1 MAEQAIVTGN
11 TEPSASP
18 TADLPFDMQ
27 MWQVIVQYDR
37 DIAAADEQIKPFGAK
52 WQGELAAAYMAL
64 PDKNY
69 LPTIV
74 RKVKALALSEAMEKA
89 RAQLEEG
96 ARLAEQHHGSE
107 VKRPERL
114 DHSAWYDFHSYKTW
128 EKAILLVFALAL
140 ILWIIALA
148 IRTLPLASGTGNGE
162 VNAVKTVS
170 KPVDPNVG
178 PSFDCQKADGKVLK
192 LICSTPQLSAA
203 DRDMAA
209 AYQAVQTPPI
219 DIVLRNSQ
227 QDWLITRD
235 NSIADVS
242 FLAELYKDRI
252 NFLKHYHHAIT
263 PRRSRKP
270 TLVKFDDSLPGKTEN
285 QSPSKTPHECTHEEL
300 VQARIARM
308 NEYTGGPNCTN
319 GP

>member
-1 MAEQAIVTGN
+1 MAERATVPGN
-11 TEPSASP
+11 TESSASP
-18 TADLPFDMQ
+18 TADLPIDMQ

-37 DIAAADEQIKPFGAK
+37 DIAAADEQIKLFGAK

-74 RKVKALALSEAMEKA
+74 RKVKARALSEAVEKA
-89 RAQLEEG
+89 RAQLEDG
-96 ARLAEQHHGSE
+96 ARPAEQQHTSQAE
-107 VKRPERL
+107 RQERL
-114 DHSAWYDFHSYKTW
+114 DHSPWYDVLLRKTP
-128 EKAILLVFALAL
+128 EKALLLAFALAL
-140 ILWIIALA
+140 ILWIVALA
-148 IRTLPLASGTGNGE
+148 TRTLPLASSTGNGE
-162 VNAVKTVS
+162 VNAAKSAS
-170 KPVDPNVG
+170 KHPYPNIG
-178 PSFDCQKADGKVLK
+178 PSFDCQKADGTVLK

-209 AYQAVQTPPI
+209 AYQAVQTAPI

-235 NSIADVS
+235 NSVADVS

-252 NFLKHYHHAIT
+252 NFLQHYHHAIT

-270 TLVKFDDSLPGKTEN
+270 TLVKSDDSLQGKTEM

-308 NEYTGGPNCTN
+308 NEYTGGPTCTN